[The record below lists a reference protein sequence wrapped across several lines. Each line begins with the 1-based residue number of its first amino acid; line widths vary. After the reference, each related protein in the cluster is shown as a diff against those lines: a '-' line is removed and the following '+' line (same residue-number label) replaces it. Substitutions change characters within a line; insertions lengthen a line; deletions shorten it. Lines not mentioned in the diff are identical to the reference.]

1 MPEISLSMDPQES
14 HTWIL
19 FYLISF
25 VVLLVSVFLTSE
37 GVLMG
42 IGLTMVIVV
51 IGLNLM
57 FVLGQVKDSTKK
69 KAIME
74 RISRIEEVE
83 PEPLDEFAIPKR

>member
-1 MPEISLSMDPQES
+1 MDPQES

-25 VVLLVSVFLTSE
+25 VVLLVSVFLTSK

-51 IGLNLM
+51 IGINLM
-57 FVLGQVKDSTKK
+57 FVLGQIKDSTKK
-69 KAIME
+69 KDMMDKL
-74 RISRIEEVE
+74 SRIEVTE
-83 PEPLDEFAIPKR
+83 PETLDDFTMPKR

>member
-1 MPEISLSMDPQES
+1 MDPQES

-25 VVLLVSVFLTSE
+25 VVLLVSVFLTSK

>member
-1 MPEISLSMDPQES
+1 MDLQES

-25 VVLLVSVFLTSE
+25 VVLLVSVFLTSK

-51 IGLNLM
+51 IGVNLIL
-57 FVLGQVKDSTKK
+57 VLSQIKESTKK
-69 KAIME
+69 RDMMDK
-74 RISRIEEVE
+74 ISYFDKTESE
-83 PEPLDEFAIPKR
+83 DFDDFTQPKR